1 MVGQVTPRAAQGVIE
16 TPADSSGLQQAIQ
29 YMKQEVDDAQRI
41 AQMME
46 VGLQCACALIATR
59 CMWHQ

>member
-1 MVGQVTPRAAQGVIE
+1 MVGQVTPRAAQGLIE

-46 VGLQCACALIATR
+46 VGL
-59 CMWHQ
+59 